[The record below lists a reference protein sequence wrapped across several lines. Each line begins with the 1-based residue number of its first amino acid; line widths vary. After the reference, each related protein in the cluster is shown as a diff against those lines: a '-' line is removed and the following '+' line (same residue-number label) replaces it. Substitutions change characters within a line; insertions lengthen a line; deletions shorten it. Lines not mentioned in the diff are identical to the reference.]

1 MFGDGDF
8 GTGPQTT
15 HVYTTPGTY
24 NVNLTV
30 TDDGGQSALT
40 STSIIVTTQSAS
52 TGFFS
57 PSANTAQTTQAGD
70 NNGYQTN
77 PANAYADDAAVAT
90 DTNSGT
96 NTNTS
101 YANKGKDKHN
111 FTNFNFNIPPTAAIQ
126 GIQVRVDTRA
136 DAIGGAP
143 KVYVQFSWNG
153 GATWTA
159 AKATATLGTTEA
171 TYYLGGAADT
181 WGRSWSAND
190 FSNANFRLRI
200 IDVASN
206 TSRDFFLD
214 YVAVNVT
221 YQP

>member
-1 MFGDGDF
+1 VTAN
-8 GTGPQTT
+8 GTG
-15 HVYTTPGTY
+15 V
-24 NVNLTV
+24 
-30 TDDGGQSALT
+30 
-40 STSIIVTTQSAS
+40 S
-52 TGFFS
+52 TGYRS
-57 PSANTAQTTQAGD
+57 PSANAAQTTQAGD

-77 PANAYADDAAVAT
+77 PVSAYADDSAVAT

-111 FTNFNFNIPPTAAIQ
+111 FTNFNFNIPPAAVIQ
-126 GIQVRVDTRA
+126 GIQVRVDARA
-136 DAIGGAP
+136 DATGGAP
-143 KVYVQFSWNG
+143 KLYVQMSGDG
-153 GATWTA
+153 GLTWTT
-159 AKATATLGTTEA
+159 AKSTATLSATEV
-171 TYYLGGAADT
+171 TYSLGSPSDKWGGAWNA
-181 WGRSWSAND
+181 GS